1 MLCKGLIAS
10 FHLALDLIC
19 LQLVT
24 VEIPKE
30 KLLYR
35 VKQYSAPYTWHPL
48 TSESYRREQAS
59 KGKSKRKM

>member
-30 KLLYR
+30 KLLYQ
-35 VKQYSAPYTWHPL
+35 VKQHSAPY
-48 TSESYRREQAS
+48 
-59 KGKSKRKM
+59 M